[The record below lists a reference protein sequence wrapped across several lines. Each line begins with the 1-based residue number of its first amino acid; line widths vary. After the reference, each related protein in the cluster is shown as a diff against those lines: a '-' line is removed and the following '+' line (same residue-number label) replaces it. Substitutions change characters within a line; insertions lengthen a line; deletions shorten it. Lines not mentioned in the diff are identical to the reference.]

1 MVIVQIMK
9 NLLIQ
14 QKTNMKIIVLLINSF
29 KLKLIMK
36 YNYF

>member
-9 NLLIQ
+9 NLLKR
-14 QKTNMKIIVLLINSF
+14 QKNNMKLIVLLINSF